1 MEAIEKLKFQIQEL
15 KSKVK
20 EKRTTTTNFRSDSD
34 LRKMRK
40 KLRRMQRKRR
50 GILAL
55 GKTTPVAKDK
65 KETKAV
71 ATQEIKETT
80 SETKS

>member
-1 MEAIEKLKFQIQEL
+1 MEVIEKLKFQIQEMR
-15 KSKVK
+15 KRVK
-20 EKRTTTTNFRSDSD
+20 EKRKTAANFRSDPD

-40 KLRRMQRKRR
+40 KLRRMQRKRL
-50 GILAL
+50 GILAQ
-55 GKTTPVAKDK
+55 GKTAPVAKEK
-65 KETKAV
+65 KEKKAV